1 MSLSTRQHNAIALI
15 VFCALLV
22 FFRLNSAPM
31 QPMETLL
38 AFKADLI
45 LQFNGFFDLAPYFTG
60 AGNAQFA
67 MPPMGIWL
75 TALAMKIMGNLP
87 LHLRIPSVLCSAA
100 ALALIYQIARRL
112 VGYQLALIAPVLL
125 ASTLTWNMFA
135 RQAGTDIP
143 SAMFVLLSL
152 WTLIMLGEV
161 QPQPS
166 RIGTLVRFA
175 GYSAL
180 YAISIAGSFL
190 SGFFAGGIAVLMLAV
205 MIPYLRKKDRIG
217 AGIGLVTGITVAGLW
232 YNLVYLSIPGI
243 FADGIS
249 VGAMFQTFISGLL
262 AQPYLVFAAV
272 APVLI
277 IMVNSQSPSPRKYRS
292 VEYSLL
298 LWFVLAIFS
307 GGLTNSEFFT
317 ESSSIILLAP
327 VAVLLA
333 VRGFELTGSSPQNV
347 RLMWVMI
354 VAVSVAFICSFSEGA
369 QSSAAS
375 IFHPTGNLF
384 GALIPLIAILTV
396 ISVGFILPKSRLYQI
411 TARLTL
417 WVGIIIPS
425 ILILRIAV
433 LNISK
438 PDTTTQSKQEAS
450 NYNKE
455 IFKEKNGV
463 LSRNEGKIWRER

>member
-1 MSLSTRQHNAIALI
+1 
-15 VFCALLV
+15 
-22 FFRLNSAPM
+22 M

-75 TALAMKIMGNLP
+75 TALTMKILGNLP

-112 VGYQLALIAPVLL
+112 VGYQLALVAPVLL

-135 RQAGTDIP
+135 RQAGADIP
-143 SAMFVLLSL
+143 SAMFMLLSL
-152 WTLIMLGEV
+152 WTLIMLGEI

-166 RIGTLVRFA
+166 RIGTLARFA
-175 GYSAL
+175 GYTAL
-180 YAISIAGSFL
+180 YAISIAGSLL
-190 SGFFAGGIAVLMLAV
+190 SGFFAGGIAVLMFAV

-217 AGIGLVTGITVAGLW
+217 AGIGLVSGITVAGLW
-232 YNLVYLSIPGI
+232 YNLVYLSIAGI

-249 VGAMFQTFISGLL
+249 VGAMFQTFVAGLL
-262 AQPYLVFAAV
+262 AQPYLVFAV
-272 APVLI
+272 ITPVLLNT
-277 IMVNSQSPSPRKYRS
+277 VNRQSPSARKYRS
-292 VEYSLL
+292 VEYALL
-298 LWFVLAIFS
+298 LWFVLAILT
-307 GGLTNSEFFT
+307 GGMTNSEFFT
-317 ESSSIILLAP
+317 ESSSIIVLAP
-327 VAVLLA
+327 SAVLIAIRGYELA
-333 VRGFELTGSSPQNV
+333 GSSSQNV

-354 VAVSVAFICSFSEGA
+354 VVVSIAFICSLSEGA
-369 QSSAAS
+369 QSSVAA
-375 IFHPTGNLF
+375 IFHPTVNLF
-384 GALIPLIAILTV
+384 GALIPLIAILAV

-438 PDTTTQSKQEAS
+438 PEPISPLQQEAW
-450 NYNKE
+450 NYNQE
-455 IFKEKNGV
+455 IFNKKLGV
-463 LSRNEGKIWRER
+463 LSHNEGKIWRER